1 MSRTKQG
8 TCWEGYIQK
17 GMKKKGNKMVP
28 NCVPARKIL
37 KASMGRAA
45 FSEIT
50 SKAPKTKHETYNGSH
65 IKSDIGGKVVSNTSY
80 EKYYKGMI

>member
-8 TCWEGYIQK
+8 TCWDGYIQK

-28 NCVPARKIL
+28 NCVPVT
-37 KASMGRAA
+37 KAAMGRAA

-50 SKAPKTKHETYNGSH
+50 SKAPVTKEQYNGSY
-65 IKSDIGGKVVSNTSY
+65 IKSEIDGQSISNKSY